1 MDYFQASLELHAL
14 HHGKIE
20 LASKVP
26 VITKDDLSKA
36 YSPGVA
42 EPCRVIAQ
50 NPDKSFDLTW
60 RGNVVAIVS
69 DGTAVL
75 GLGDIGPEAAIPVME
90 GKALLLKKFGGVDAV
105 PICLNTKNVDEI
117 VETIVRIAPSFGG
130 INLED
135 ISAPR
140 CFEIEAKLKEKLSI
154 PVFHDDQHGT
164 AIVVLA
170 ALKNALKVV
179 NKQLENVKIIISGSG
194 AAGIATAKLIM
205 HTGGKNIVMT
215 DSKGVIG
222 SHRTDLNSAKQEVL
236 SASTLNEQ
244 GSLQDVLKN
253 ADVFIGLSQAN
264 LLKAED
270 IATMN
275 PDAIVFAMAN
285 PNPEIMPD
293 EAKKGGARI
302 VATGR
307 SDFPNQVNNVLAFPG
322 LFKGVFAIRAKSIT
336 QSMMVSASNALC
348 SAIENPSEENI
359 IPSPLTEGIADLVA
373 NAIIK
378 NS

>member
-1 MDYFQASLELHAL
+1 MDYYQGSLELHAL

-20 LASKVP
+20 IAAKVP
-26 VITKDDLSKA
+26 VQTKEDLSLA

-42 EPCRVIAQ
+42 EPCRVIAKH
-50 NPDKSFDLTW
+50 PEKSFDLTW
-60 RGNVVAIVS
+60 RGNVVAVVS

-75 GLGDIGPEAAIPVME
+75 GLGDIGPEAAMPVME
-90 GKALLLKKFGGVDAV
+90 GKALLFKSFGGVDAV

-117 VETIVRIAPSFGG
+117 VETIVRMAPSFGG

-135 ISAPR
+135 IAAPR
-140 CFEIEAKLKEKLSI
+140 CFEIEAKLKERLDI

-179 NKQLENVKIIISGSG
+179 KKNIETVKIVISGSG

-205 HTGGKNIVMT
+205 HAGGKNIIMT

-222 SHRTDLNSAKQEVL
+222 SHRTDLNFAKQEVL
-236 SASTLNEQ
+236 SHSTFDESGVLV
-244 GSLQDVLKN
+244 DVFKN
-253 ADVFIGLSQAN
+253 ADVFIGLSQPN

-285 PNPEIMPD
+285 PTPEIMPD

-336 QSMMVSASNALC
+336 QEMMVATSNAL
-348 SAIENPSEENI
+348 SESITDPSEENI
-359 IPSPLTEGIADLVA
+359 IPSPLSPGIADVVA
-373 NAIIK
+373 QAIIK
-378 NS
+378 LS